1 MQLQS
6 SQARGVVGEMMR
18 QGQTDSCRKGK
29 LEVLPCQE
37 GAAKATGRTG
47 PTGTGIESERE
58 ADMGLEF
65 IFKMSISLSSANAQ
79 RGLKMLDWNLGP
91 QVPKCNLGDL
101 DFQGELL
108 A

>member
-1 MQLQS
+1 MQLR
-6 SQARGVVGEMMR
+6 AHR
-18 QGQTDSCRKGK
+18 QGCGRGDDEAGTDRQTSQRQIR
-29 LEVLPCQE
+29 VLPCQE

-79 RGLKMLDWNLGP
+79 KRVENVRLEFGTSSSQMQPWKS
-91 QVPKCNLGDL
+91 
-101 DFQGELL
+101 
-108 A
+108 